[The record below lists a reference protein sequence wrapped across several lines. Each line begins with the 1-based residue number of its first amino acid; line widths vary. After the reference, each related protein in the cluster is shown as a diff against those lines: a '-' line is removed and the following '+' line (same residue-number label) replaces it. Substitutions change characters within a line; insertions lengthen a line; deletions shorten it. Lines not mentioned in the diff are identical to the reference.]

1 MTTPEDPGVFVQI
14 SRPEGPLEDDIWTKT
29 QEEGTRTQEES
40 KRTREAGKRA
50 PDEGPKKR
58 RRLHPAWAVAA
69 VAFLALVGAA
79 GFRAA
84 PGVLMVPLQ
93 QEFGWSTT
101 VLSSAVSINLVLF
114 GLTAPF
120 AAALMER
127 FGIRAVTAVALG
139 LIGAGSALT
148 VLVNQSWQIL
158 LTWGLLIGLGTGSM
172 ALVFAAT
179 IANTWFTKSRGLVI
193 GILTAGSAAGQLVF
207 LPFIAVLAQD
217 PGWRQA
223 SLLMAAGALAVVP
236 LVLKFLK
243 NSPADVGALPYG
255 AEAPSGAA
263 GESSIPAGAA
273 NGNTD
278 AAQPAGAVEPRRN
291 AAVRALQVLRSASRN
306 RTFWALAAGFAIC
319 GATTNG
325 LIGTHFIPSA
335 HDHGMPET
343 TAAGLLAVVG
353 IFDILGTIASGWLT
367 DRFNPRI
374 LLALYYQFRGIGLLV
389 LPLLLGS
396 SVQPSM
402 IVFVVIYGLDWVAT
416 VPPTAAICR
425 QVFGADGSVVF
436 GWVFAAH
443 QLGAAAAAL
452 AAGAIRDAT
461 GHYTYAWFGAA
472 AMCTIAAVISATIRK
487 DAGRRKS
494 AAVAVASVD

>member
-1 MTTPEDPGVFVQI
+1 MSTTE
-14 SRPEGPLEDDIWTKT
+14 T
-29 QEEGTRTQEES
+29 TR
-40 KRTREAGKRA
+40 
-50 PDEGPKKR
+50 R
-58 RRLHPAWAVAA
+58 RRLHPAWIVAA

-101 VLSSAVSINLVLF
+101 VLSAAVSINLVLF

-127 FGIRAVTAVALG
+127 FGIRAVTATALVM
-139 LIGAGSALT
+139 IGAGSALT
-148 VLVNQSWQIL
+148 VLVTQSWQIL

-179 IANTWFTKSRGLVI
+179 IANTWFSESRGLVI

-207 LPFIAVLAQD
+207 LPFIAMLAQD

-223 SLLMAAGALAVVP
+223 SLLIAAGALAVVP

-255 AEAPSGAA
+255 ETASEEGTAESPAAAADPMESGR
-263 GESSIPAGAA
+263 SS
-273 NGNTD
+273 
-278 AAQPAGAVEPRRN
+278 N
-291 AAVRALQVLRSASRN
+291 AAVRALQVLKRASKV
-306 RTFWALAAGFAIC
+306 RTFWALVAGFAIC

-367 DRFNPRI
+367 DRYNPKI
-374 LLALYYQFRGIGLLV
+374 LLAVYYQFRGIGLLV
-389 LPLLLGS
+389 LPLLLS
-396 SVQPSM
+396 ATVQPSM

-425 QVFGADGSVVF
+425 KTFGADGSVVF

-452 AAGAIRDAT
+452 GAGAIRDAT
-461 GHYTYAWFGAA
+461 GQYTYAWFGAA

-487 DAGRRKS
+487 DAGAKEPVPVGT
-494 AAVAVASVD
+494 A

>member
-1 MTTPEDPGVFVQI
+1 
-14 SRPEGPLEDDIWTKT
+14 
-29 QEEGTRTQEES
+29 
-40 KRTREAGKRA
+40 
-50 PDEGPKKR
+50 
-58 RRLHPAWAVAA
+58 
-69 VAFLALVGAA
+69 VGAA

-93 QEFGWSTT
+93 NEFGWSTT
-101 VLSSAVSINLVLF
+101 VLSAAVSINLVLF

-127 FGIRAVTAVALG
+127 FGIRAVTSVALV

-148 VLVNQSWQIL
+148 VLVSQSWQIL

-179 IANTWFTKSRGLVI
+179 IANTWFAKSRGLVV

-207 LPFIAVLAQD
+207 LPFIAALAQN

-223 SLLMAAGALAVVP
+223 SLLIAAGAFAVVP

-255 AEAPSGAA
+255 A
-263 GESSIPAGAA
+263 
-273 NGNTD
+273 D
-278 AAQPAGAVEPRRN
+278 AAEPMDTAEPAVAATEAQALPAASTEPRRN
-291 AAVRALQVLRSASRN
+291 AAVRAIQVLKRASKV
-306 RTFWALAAGFAIC
+306 RTFWALVAGFAIC

-374 LLALYYQFRGIGLLV
+374 LLAVYYQFRGIGLLV
-389 LPLLLGS
+389 LPLLLS
-396 SVQPSM
+396 AEVQPSM
-402 IVFVVIYGLDWVAT
+402 LVFVVIYGLDWVAT

-452 AAGAIRDAT
+452 AAGAVRDAT
-461 GHYTYAWFGAA
+461 GQYTYAWFAAA

-487 DAGRRKS
+487 DTGQK
-494 AAVAVASVD
+494 

>member
-1 MTTPEDPGVFVQI
+1 MSAPKTTLLP
-14 SRPEGPLEDDIWTKT
+14 
-29 QEEGTRTQEES
+29 
-40 KRTREAGKRA
+40 A
-50 PDEGPKKR
+50 PK
-58 RRLHPAWAVAA
+58 RRLHPAWIVAA

-93 QEFGWSTT
+93 NEFGWSTT
-101 VLSSAVSINLVLF
+101 VLSAAVSINLVLF

-127 FGIRAVTAVALG
+127 FGIRAVTSVALV

-179 IANTWFTKSRGLVI
+179 IANTWFAKSRGLVI

-207 LPFIAVLAQD
+207 LPFIAALAQN

-223 SLLMAAGALAVVP
+223 SLLIAAGALAVVP

-243 NSPADVGALPYG
+243 NSPADAGVLPYG
-255 AEAPSGAA
+255 AEPEAR
-263 GESSIPAGAA
+263 AGAD
-273 NGNTD
+273 GEPWTD
-278 AAQPAGAVEPRRN
+278 APESPERTAEPRRN
-291 AAVRALQVLRSASRN
+291 AAVRALQVLKRASKV
-306 RTFWALAAGFAIC
+306 RTFWALVAGFAIC

-374 LLALYYQFRGIGLLV
+374 LLAVYYQFRGIGLLV
-389 LPLLLGS
+389 LPLLLS
-396 SVQPSM
+396 ATVQPSM

-452 AAGAIRDAT
+452 GAGVIRDAT
-461 GHYTYAWFGAA
+461 GQYTYAWFGAA

-487 DAGRRKS
+487 EAGKKE
-494 AAVAVASVD
+494 AVPVPA

>member
-1 MTTPEDPGVFVQI
+1 MT
-14 SRPEGPLEDDIWTKT
+14 
-29 QEEGTRTQEES
+29 
-40 KRTREAGKRA
+40 A
-50 PDEGPKKR
+50 PDVTGTPPGTTGTPTGKR
-58 RRLHPAWAVAA
+58 RRLHPAWIVAA

-101 VLSSAVSINLVLF
+101 VLSLAVSINLVLF

-127 FGIRAVTAVALG
+127 FGIRKVTSLALC
-139 LIGAGSALT
+139 LIGLGSALT
-148 VLVNQSWQIL
+148 VFVNQSWQIL

-179 IANTWFTKSRGLVI
+179 IANTWFAKSRGLVI

-207 LPFIAVLAQD
+207 LPFIAALAQN
-217 PGWRQA
+217 PGWRGA
-223 SLLMAAGALAVVP
+223 SLLIAAGALAVVP
-236 LVLKFLK
+236 LVLRWLR
-243 NSPADVGALPYG
+243 NSPADVGVLPYG
-255 AEAPSGAA
+255 AEAPQLKAA
-263 GESSIPAGAA
+263 DAGTTTQPIGETTAA
-273 NGNTD
+273 VASPGTFAPKD
-278 AAQPAGAVEPRRN
+278 SAN
-291 AAVRALQVLRSASRN
+291 AAIRALQVLKRAAKV

-353 IFDILGTIASGWLT
+353 IFDIVGTIASGWLT
-367 DRFNPRI
+367 DRFNPKI
-374 LLALYYQFRGIGLLV
+374 LLAVYYQFRGIGLLV

-396 SVQPSM
+396 SVEPSM
-402 IVFVVIYGLDWVAT
+402 IIFVVVYGLDWVAT

-425 QVFGADGSVVF
+425 SVFGADGSVVF

-452 AAGAIRDAT
+452 AAGFIRDAT
-461 GHYTYAWFGAA
+461 GHYNYAWLGAA
-472 AMCTIAAVISATIRK
+472 AMCTVAAVISATIRK
-487 DAGRRKS
+487 DAAKKEP
-494 AAVAVASVD
+494 VAVA

>member
-1 MTTPEDPGVFVQI
+1 MTAPDVTGTPAGSPHA
-14 SRPEGPLEDDIWTKT
+14 S
-29 QEEGTRTQEES
+29 S
-40 KRTREAGKRA
+40 GKR
-50 PDEGPKKR
+50 PSGKR
-58 RRLHPAWAVAA
+58 EPGKRRLHPAWIVAA

-101 VLSSAVSINLVLF
+101 VLSLAVSINLVLF

-127 FGIRAVTAVALG
+127 FGIRKVTALALCMIG
-139 LIGAGSALT
+139 LGSALT

-158 LTWGLLIGLGTGSM
+158 LTWGVLIGLGTGSM

-179 IANTWFTKSRGLVI
+179 IANTWFAKSRGLVI

-207 LPFIAVLAQD
+207 LPFIAVLAQN
-217 PGWRQA
+217 PGWRGA
-223 SLLMAAGALAVVP
+223 SLLIAAGALAVVP
-236 LVLKFLK
+236 LVLRWLR
-243 NSPADVGALPYG
+243 NSPADVGVLPYG
-255 AEAPSGAA
+255 AQEPEVQVADAGTTAAAA
-263 GESSIPAGAA
+263 GNLEVVVPKDSA
-273 NGNTD
+273 
-278 AAQPAGAVEPRRN
+278 N
-291 AAVRALQVLRSASRN
+291 AAVRALQVLKRAAKV

-353 IFDILGTIASGWLT
+353 IFDIVGTIASGWLT
-367 DRFNPRI
+367 DRFNPKV
-374 LLALYYQFRGIGLLV
+374 LLAVYYQFRGIGLLV

-396 SVQPSM
+396 SVEPSM
-402 IVFVVIYGLDWVAT
+402 IIFVVVYGLDWVAT

-425 QVFGADGSVVF
+425 SVFGADGSVVF

-452 AAGAIRDAT
+452 AAGFIRDAT
-461 GHYTYAWFGAA
+461 GHYNYAWLGAA
-472 AMCTIAAVISATIRK
+472 AMCTVAAVISATIRK
-487 DAGRRKS
+487 DAAKKEP
-494 AAVAVASVD
+494 VAVA

>member
-1 MTTPEDPGVFVQI
+1 MNAPETTVTPTPV
-14 SRPEGPLEDDIWTKT
+14 
-29 QEEGTRTQEES
+29 
-40 KRTREAGKRA
+40 
-50 PDEGPKKR
+50 R
-58 RRLHPAWAVAA
+58 RRIHPAWTVAA

-84 PGVLMVPLQ
+84 PGVMMVPLQ
-93 QEFGWSTT
+93 NEFGWSTT
-101 VLSSAVSINLVLF
+101 VLSAAVSINLVLF

-127 FGIRAVTAVALG
+127 FGIRAVTAVALV

-148 VLVNQSWQIL
+148 VFVTQSWQIL

-179 IANTWFTKSRGLVI
+179 IANTWFAKSRGLVI

-207 LPFIAVLAQD
+207 LPFIAALAQD

-223 SLLMAAGALAVVP
+223 SLLIGAGALAVVP
-236 LVLKFLK
+236 LVLMFLK
-243 NSPADVGALPYG
+243 NSPADVGVLPYG
-255 AEAPSGAA
+255 ATPPAPGPNA
-263 GESSIPAGAA
+263 GTESSGPEPTGPATG
-273 NGNTD
+273 
-278 AAQPAGAVEPRRN
+278 QEVQEPRRN
-291 AAVRALQVLRSASRN
+291 AAVRALQVLKRASKV
-306 RTFWALAAGFAIC
+306 RTFWALVAGFAIC
-319 GATTNG
+319 GATTTG

-353 IFDILGTIASGWLT
+353 LFDIIGTIASGWLT

-374 LLALYYQFRGIGLLV
+374 LLAVYYQFRGIGLLV
-389 LPLLLGS
+389 LPLLLS
-396 SVQPSM
+396 ATVQPSM

-452 AAGAIRDAT
+452 AAGAVRDAT
-461 GHYTYAWFGAA
+461 GQYTYAWFAAA
-472 AMCTIAAVISATIRK
+472 AMCTIAAVISASIRK
-487 DAGRRKS
+487 DARKPE
-494 AAVAVASVD
+494 SVPVPA

>member
-1 MTTPEDPGVFVQI
+1 MPG
-14 SRPEGPLEDDIWTKT
+14 GP
-29 QEEGTRTQEES
+29 R
-40 KRTREAGKRA
+40 
-50 PDEGPKKR
+50 R
-58 RRLHPAWAVAA
+58 RRLHPAWIVAA

-101 VLSSAVSINLVLF
+101 VLSAAVSINLVLF

-127 FGIRAVTAVALG
+127 FGIRAVTATALV

-179 IANTWFTKSRGLVI
+179 IANTWFVKNRGLVI

-223 SLLMAAGALAVVP
+223 SLLIAAGALAVVP

-243 NSPADVGALPYG
+243 NSPADAGALPYG
-255 AEAPSGAA
+255 V
-263 GESSIPAGAA
+263 
-273 NGNTD
+273 
-278 AAQPAGAVEPRRN
+278 AQPDAGTLQTPPVDSGPRAN
-291 AAVRALQVLRSASRN
+291 AAVRALQVLKRASKV
-306 RTFWALAAGFAIC
+306 RTFWALVAGFAIC

-335 HDHGMPET
+335 HDHGMTET

-353 IFDILGTIASGWLT
+353 IFDIVGTIASGWLT
-367 DRFNPRI
+367 DRYNPRI
-374 LLALYYQFRGIGLLV
+374 LLAVYYQFRGIGLLV
-389 LPLLLGS
+389 LPMLLS
-396 SVQPSM
+396 AEVQPSM

-425 QVFGADGSVVF
+425 ETFGADGSVVF

-452 AAGAIRDAT
+452 GAGAIRDAT
-461 GHYTYAWFGAA
+461 GQYTYAWFGAA
-472 AMCTIAAVISATIRK
+472 AMCTIAAVISATIRRHK
-487 DAGRRKS
+487 PAGE
-494 AAVAVASVD
+494 AVPSEAPA

>member
-1 MTTPEDPGVFVQI
+1 MT
-14 SRPEGPLEDDIWTKT
+14 
-29 QEEGTRTQEES
+29 
-40 KRTREAGKRA
+40 A
-50 PDEGPKKR
+50 PDVTGTSAEKTGTPGAPTGKR
-58 RRLHPAWAVAA
+58 RRLHPAWIVAA

-101 VLSSAVSINLVLF
+101 VLSLAVSINLVLF

-127 FGIRAVTAVALG
+127 FGIRKVTSLALC
-139 LIGAGSALT
+139 LIGLGSALT

-158 LTWGLLIGLGTGSM
+158 LTWGVLIGLGTGSM

-179 IANTWFTKSRGLVI
+179 IANTWFAKSRGLVI

-207 LPFIAVLAQD
+207 LPFIAALAQN
-217 PGWRQA
+217 PGWRGA
-223 SLLMAAGALAVVP
+223 SLLIAAGALAVVP
-236 LVLKFLK
+236 LVLRWLR
-243 NSPADVGALPYG
+243 NSPADVGVLPYG
-255 AEAPSGAA
+255 AQAPESTAVDAGTTGATSGKAA
-263 GESSIPAGAA
+263 AVVESPGSSDSP
-273 NGNTD
+273 
-278 AAQPAGAVEPRRN
+278 N
-291 AAVRALQVLRSASRN
+291 AAVRALQVLRRAMKV

-353 IFDILGTIASGWLT
+353 IFDIVGTIASGWLT
-367 DRFNPRI
+367 DRFNPKV
-374 LLALYYQFRGIGLLV
+374 LLAVYYQFRGIGLLV

-396 SVQPSM
+396 SVEPSM
-402 IVFVVIYGLDWVAT
+402 IIFVVVYGLDWVAT

-425 QVFGADGSVVF
+425 SVFGADGSVVF

-452 AAGAIRDAT
+452 AAGFIRDAT
-461 GHYTYAWFGAA
+461 GHYNYAWLGAA
-472 AMCTIAAVISATIRK
+472 AMCTVAAVISATIRK
-487 DAGRRKS
+487 DAVKKEP
-494 AAVAVASVD
+494 VAVV

>member
-1 MTTPEDPGVFVQI
+1 M
-14 SRPEGPLEDDIWTKT
+14 SARPAGSADVAAS
-29 QEEGTRTQEES
+29 TRPPS
-40 KRTREAGKRA
+40 G
-50 PDEGPKKR
+50 R
-58 RRLHPAWAVAA
+58 RHRIHPAWTVAA

-101 VLSSAVSINLVLF
+101 VLSAAVSINLVLF

-127 FGIRAVTAVALG
+127 FGIRAVTAVALA

-179 IANTWFTKSRGLVI
+179 IANTWFATRRGLVT

-207 LPFIAVLAQD
+207 LPFIAALAQH

-223 SLLMAAGALAVVP
+223 SLLIAAGALAVVP

-243 NSPADVGALPYG
+243 NSPADAGVLPYG
-255 AEAPSGAA
+255 AETPEASEAGPAP
-263 GESSIPAGAA
+263 
-273 NGNTD
+273 
-278 AAQPAGAVEPRRN
+278 VPRVN
-291 AAVRALQVLRSASRN
+291 AAVRALRVLRRASRV
-306 RTFWALAAGFAIC
+306 RTFWALVAGFAIC

-353 IFDILGTIASGWLT
+353 IFDIVGTIASGWLT
-367 DRFNPRI
+367 DRFNPRV
-374 LLALYYQFRGIGLLV
+374 LLAVYYQFRGIGLLV
-389 LPLLLGS
+389 LPLLLGAE
-396 SVQPSM
+396 VQPSM

-425 QVFGADGSVVF
+425 QVFGADGGVVF

-452 AAGAIRDAT
+452 AAGAVRDAT
-461 GHYTYAWFGAA
+461 GQYTYAWFAAA

-487 DAGRRKS
+487 DAGRDAKVVVP
-494 AAVAVASVD
+494 A

>member
-1 MTTPEDPGVFVQI
+1 MT
-14 SRPEGPLEDDIWTKT
+14 
-29 QEEGTRTQEES
+29 
-40 KRTREAGKRA
+40 A
-50 PDEGPKKR
+50 PDLTELPTGKAPR
-58 RRLHPAWAVAA
+58 RRVHPAWIVAA

-101 VLSSAVSINLVLF
+101 VLSLAVSINLVLF

-120 AAALMER
+120 AAALMDR
-127 FGIRAVTAVALG
+127 FGIRTVTAVALC
-139 LIGAGSALT
+139 LIGLGSALT
-148 VLVNQSWQIL
+148 VFVNQSWQIL

-179 IANTWFTKSRGLVI
+179 IANTWFSTSRGLVI
-193 GILTAGSAAGQLVF
+193 GILTSGSAAGQLVF
-207 LPFIAVLAQD
+207 LPFIAALAQN
-217 PGWRQA
+217 PGWRGA
-223 SLLMAAGALAVVP
+223 SLLIAAGALAVVP
-236 LVLKFLK
+236 MVLRWLR
-243 NSPADVGALPYG
+243 NSPADVGVRPYG
-255 AEAPSGAA
+255 ADKAGEEPSTAAAGSGAA
-263 GESSIPAGAA
+263 APVPGPKADS
-273 NGNTD
+273 T
-278 AAQPAGAVEPRRN
+278 N
-291 AAVRALQVLRSASRN
+291 AAVRALQVLKRASKV

-367 DRFNPRI
+367 DRFNPKI
-374 LLALYYQFRGIGLLV
+374 LLAVYYQFRGIGLLV

-396 SVQPSM
+396 SVEPSM
-402 IVFVVIYGLDWVAT
+402 IIFVVVYGLDWVAT

-425 QVFGADGSVVF
+425 KVFGADGSVVF

-452 AAGAIRDAT
+452 MAGYIRDAT
-461 GHYTYAWFGAA
+461 GHYTYAWIGAA
-472 AMCTIAAVISATIRK
+472 AMCTVAAVISATIRK
-487 DAGRRKS
+487 DAGTKEPVPVG
-494 AAVAVASVD
+494 A

>member
-1 MTTPEDPGVFVQI
+1 MTASDVTGAPPENP
-14 SRPEGPLEDDIWTKT
+14 
-29 QEEGTRTQEES
+29 GTRADKTS
-40 KRTREAGKRA
+40 NGKTPAGKN
-50 PDEGPKKR
+50 
-58 RRLHPAWAVAA
+58 RRLHPAWIVAA

-93 QEFGWSTT
+93 EEFGWSTT
-101 VLSSAVSINLVLF
+101 VLSLAVSINLVLF

-127 FGIRAVTAVALG
+127 FGIRKVTSLALC
-139 LIGAGSALT
+139 LIGLGSALT
-148 VLVNQSWQIL
+148 VFVNQSWQIL

-179 IANTWFTKSRGLVI
+179 IANTWFAKSRGLVI

-207 LPFIAVLAQD
+207 LPFIAALAQN
-217 PGWRQA
+217 PGWRGA
-223 SLLMAAGALAVVP
+223 SLLIAAGALAVVP
-236 LVLKFLK
+236 LVLRWLR
-243 NSPADVGALPYG
+243 NSPADVGVLPYG
-255 AEAPSGAA
+255 AEKPDGGKSGAEESDAKEADA
-263 GESSIPAGAA
+263 GTNATTQSRPA
-273 NGNTD
+273 
-278 AAQPAGAVEPRRN
+278 AVVASPVSGDSPN
-291 AAVRALQVLRSASRN
+291 AAIRALQVLKRAAKV

-353 IFDILGTIASGWLT
+353 IFDIVGTIASGWLT
-367 DRFNPRI
+367 DRFNPKV
-374 LLALYYQFRGIGLLV
+374 LLAVYYQFRGIGLLV

-396 SVQPSM
+396 SVEPSM
-402 IVFVVIYGLDWVAT
+402 IIFVVVYGLDWVAT

-425 QVFGADGSVVF
+425 SVFGADGSVVF

-443 QLGAAAAAL
+443 QLGAAVAAL
-452 AAGAIRDAT
+452 LAGFIRDAT
-461 GHYTYAWFGAA
+461 GHYNYAWLGAA
-472 AMCTIAAVISATIRK
+472 AMCTVAAVISATIRK
-487 DAGRRKS
+487 DAVKKEPVP
-494 AAVAVASVD
+494 VA

>member
-1 MTTPEDPGVFVQI
+1 MSAPETTLTP
-14 SRPEGPLEDDIWTKT
+14 
-29 QEEGTRTQEES
+29 
-40 KRTREAGKRA
+40 A
-50 PDEGPKKR
+50 PVR
-58 RRLHPAWAVAA
+58 RRIHPAWIVAA

-93 QEFGWSTT
+93 NEFGWSTT
-101 VLSSAVSINLVLF
+101 VLSAAVSINLVLF

-127 FGIRAVTAVALG
+127 FGVRAVTAVALV

-148 VLVNQSWQIL
+148 VLVTQSWQIL

-179 IANTWFTKSRGLVI
+179 IANTWFAKSRGLVI

-207 LPFIAVLAQD
+207 LPFIAALAQN

-223 SLLMAAGALAVVP
+223 SLLIGAGALAVVP
-236 LVLKFLK
+236 LVLMFLK
-243 NSPADVGALPYG
+243 NSPAEVGVLPYG
-255 AEAPSGAA
+255 ATPPAA
-263 GESSIPAGAA
+263 GPNAAKESSGPEPTGPAAGQ
-273 NGNTD
+273 D
-278 AAQPAGAVEPRRN
+278 AQEPRRN
-291 AAVRALQVLRSASRN
+291 AAVRALQVLKRASKV
-306 RTFWALAAGFAIC
+306 RTFWALVAGFAIC

-353 IFDILGTIASGWLT
+353 LFDIIGTIASGWLT

-374 LLALYYQFRGIGLLV
+374 LLAVYYQFRGIGLLV
-389 LPLLLGS
+389 LPLLLS
-396 SVQPSM
+396 ATVQPSM

-452 AAGAIRDAT
+452 AAGAVRDAT
-461 GHYTYAWFGAA
+461 GQYTYAWFAAA

-487 DAGRRKS
+487 DARKPE
-494 AAVAVASVD
+494 SVPVPA

>member
-1 MTTPEDPGVFVQI
+1 M
-14 SRPEGPLEDDIWTKT
+14 S
-29 QEEGTRTQEES
+29 
-40 KRTREAGKRA
+40 A
-50 PDEGPKKR
+50 PDTTLLPSPKK
-58 RRLHPAWAVAA
+58 RLHPAWIVAA

-93 QEFGWSTT
+93 NEFGWSTT
-101 VLSSAVSINLVLF
+101 VLSAAVSINLVLF

-127 FGIRAVTAVALG
+127 FGIRAVTSVALV

-179 IANTWFTKSRGLVI
+179 IANTWFTRSRGLVI

-207 LPFIAVLAQD
+207 LPFIAMLAQD

-223 SLLMAAGALAVVP
+223 SLLIAAGALAVVP

-243 NSPADVGALPYG
+243 NSPADAGVQPYG
-255 AEAPSGAA
+255 AE
-263 GESSIPAGAA
+263 
-273 NGNTD
+273 D
-278 AAQPAGAVEPRRN
+278 AADADPALGGAVTDSPAKPENAADTRPATEAAAASVPSRN
-291 AAVRALQVLRSASRN
+291 AAVRALQVLKRASKV
-306 RTFWALAAGFAIC
+306 RTFWALVAGFAIC

-335 HDHGMPET
+335 HDHGMAET

-353 IFDILGTIASGWLT
+353 IFDIVGTIASGWLT

-374 LLALYYQFRGIGLLV
+374 LLAVYYQFRGIGLLV
-389 LPLLLGS
+389 LPILLS
-396 SVQPSM
+396 ATVQPSM

-461 GHYTYAWFGAA
+461 GQYTYAWFGAA

-487 DAGRRKS
+487 DAGTREPVLV
-494 AAVAVASVD
+494 AASTAGS

>member
-1 MTTPEDPGVFVQI
+1 MSATQTP
-14 SRPEGPLEDDIWTKT
+14 T
-29 QEEGTRTQEES
+29 
-40 KRTREAGKRA
+40 
-50 PDEGPKKR
+50 R
-58 RRLHPAWAVAA
+58 RRVHPAWIVAA

-101 VLSSAVSINLVLF
+101 VLSAAVSINLVLF

-127 FGIRAVTAVALG
+127 FGIRAVTATALV

-179 IANTWFTKSRGLVI
+179 IANTWFAKSRGLVI

-207 LPFIAVLAQD
+207 LPFIAMLAQD

-223 SLLMAAGALAVVP
+223 SLLIAAGALAVVP

-243 NSPADVGALPYG
+243 NSPADVGVLAYG
-255 AEAPSGAA
+255 ATEPEEGTAGPSRAEPEG
-263 GESSIPAGAA
+263 GRSS
-273 NGNTD
+273 
-278 AAQPAGAVEPRRN
+278 N
-291 AAVRALQVLRSASRN
+291 AAVRALQVLRRASRV
-306 RTFWALAAGFAIC
+306 RTFWALVAGFAIC

-335 HDHGMPET
+335 HDHGMAET

-353 IFDILGTIASGWLT
+353 IFDIVGTIASGWLT

-374 LLALYYQFRGIGLLV
+374 LLAVYYQFRGIGLLV
-389 LPLLLGS
+389 LPLLLS
-396 SVQPSM
+396 ATVQPSM

-425 QVFGADGSVVF
+425 KTFGEDGSVVF

-452 AAGAIRDAT
+452 GAGAIRDAT
-461 GHYTYAWFGAA
+461 GQYTYAWFGAA
-472 AMCTIAAVISATIRK
+472 AMCTIAAVISATIRR
-487 DAGRRKS
+487 DA
-494 AAVAVASVD
+494 AAREPEPVAAA

>member
-1 MTTPEDPGVFVQI
+1 MST
-14 SRPEGPLEDDIWTKT
+14 L
-29 QEEGTRTQEES
+29 
-40 KRTREAGKRA
+40 
-50 PDEGPKKR
+50 PDEAADIPAAQAFQPRGPR
-58 RRLHPAWAVAA
+58 RRLHPAWIVAA

-101 VLSSAVSINLVLF
+101 VLSAAVSINLVLF

-127 FGIRAVTAVALG
+127 FGIRAVTATALV
-139 LIGAGSALT
+139 LIGMGSALT

-179 IANTWFTKSRGLVI
+179 IANTWFSRSRGLVI

-207 LPFIAVLAQD
+207 LPFIAILAQE

-223 SLLMAAGALAVVP
+223 SLLIAAGALAVVP

-243 NSPADVGALPYG
+243 NSPADAGVLPYG
-255 AEAPSGAA
+255 AAPAEG
-263 GESSIPAGAA
+263 
-273 NGNTD
+273 
-278 AAQPAGAVEPRRN
+278 GAVEQPAATAGDRPN
-291 AAVRALQVLRSASRN
+291 AAVRALQVLRRASRV

-353 IFDILGTIASGWLT
+353 IFDIVGTIASGWLT
-367 DRFNPRI
+367 DRFNPRV
-374 LLALYYQFRGIGLLV
+374 LLAVYYQFRGIGLLV
-389 LPLLLGS
+389 LPLLLNAE
-396 SVQPSM
+396 VQPSM

-425 QVFGADGSVVF
+425 ETFGADGSVVF

-443 QLGAAAAAL
+443 QLGAAAAAI
-452 AAGAIRDAT
+452 AAGALRDAT

-472 AMCTIAAVISATIRK
+472 AMCTIAAVISATIRRNRTPQE
-487 DAGRRKS
+487 AEP
-494 AAVAVASVD
+494 APA

>member
-1 MTTPEDPGVFVQI
+1 MTAPELTDL
-14 SRPEGPLEDDIWTKT
+14 S
-29 QEEGTRTQEES
+29 
-40 KRTREAGKRA
+40 AGKSPR
-50 PDEGPKKR
+50 KR
-58 RRLHPAWAVAA
+58 RIHPAWMVAA

-101 VLSSAVSINLVLF
+101 VLSLAVSINLVLF

-127 FGIRAVTAVALG
+127 FGIRAVTSIALC
-139 LIGAGSALT
+139 LIGLGSALT
-148 VLVNQSWQIL
+148 VFVSQSWQIL
-158 LTWGLLIGLGTGSM
+158 LTWGVLIGLGTGSM

-179 IANTWFTKSRGLVI
+179 IANTWFSKGRGLVI

-207 LPFIAVLAQD
+207 LPFMAALAQN
-217 PGWRQA
+217 PGWRGA
-223 SLLMAAGALAVVP
+223 SLLIAAGALAVVP
-236 LVLKFLK
+236 LVLRWLK
-243 NSPADVGALPYG
+243 NSPADVGVRPYG
-255 AEAPSGAA
+255 AEEHGGGEYSAEEEPTTTAEVAA
-263 GESSIPAGAA
+263 DDDGTKTP
-273 NGNTD
+273 
-278 AAQPAGAVEPRRN
+278 N
-291 AAVRALQVLRSASRN
+291 AAVRALQVLKRASKV
-306 RTFWALAAGFAIC
+306 RTFWALVAGFAIC

-353 IFDILGTIASGWLT
+353 VFDIVGTIASGWLT
-367 DRFNPRI
+367 DRFNPKV
-374 LLALYYQFRGIGLLV
+374 LLAVYYQFRGVGLLV
-389 LPLLLGS
+389 LPVLLS
-396 SVQPSM
+396 STVEPSM
-402 IVFVVIYGLDWVAT
+402 ILFVVVYGLDWVAT

-425 QVFGADGSVVF
+425 KVFGADGSVVF

-452 AAGAIRDAT
+452 LAGYIRDAT
-461 GHYTYAWFGAA
+461 GHYTYAWIGAA
-472 AMCTIAAVISATIRK
+472 AMCTVAAIISATIRK
-487 DAGRRKS
+487 DAGKKEPLPV
-494 AAVAVASVD
+494 AA

>member
-1 MTTPEDPGVFVQI
+1 MSAPETTLLPAP
-14 SRPEGPLEDDIWTKT
+14 
-29 QEEGTRTQEES
+29 
-40 KRTREAGKRA
+40 KRKI
-50 PDEGPKKR
+50 
-58 RRLHPAWAVAA
+58 HPAWIVAA

-93 QEFGWSTT
+93 EEFGWSTT
-101 VLSSAVSINLVLF
+101 VLSAAVSINLVLF

-127 FGIRAVTAVALG
+127 FGIRAVTAVALM
-139 LIGAGSALT
+139 LIAAGSALT
-148 VLVNQSWQIL
+148 VLVTESWQIL

-179 IANTWFTKSRGLVI
+179 IANTWFAKSRGLVI

-207 LPFIAVLAQD
+207 LPFIAALAQD

-223 SLLMAAGALAVVP
+223 SLLIAAGALAVVP

-243 NSPADVGALPYG
+243 NSPADVGVLPYG
-255 AEAPSGAA
+255 AEAEPGSPPAPGTPASGIPAA
-263 GESSIPAGAA
+263 GAG
-273 NGNTD
+273 
-278 AAQPAGAVEPRRN
+278 EPGSN
-291 AAVRALQVLRSASRN
+291 AAVRALQVLKRASKV
-306 RTFWALAAGFAIC
+306 RTFWALVAGFAIC

-335 HDHGMPET
+335 HDHGMSQT

-353 IFDILGTIASGWLT
+353 IFDIVGTIASGWLT

-374 LLALYYQFRGIGLLV
+374 LLAVYYQFRGIGLLV
-389 LPLLLGS
+389 LPLLLS
-396 SVQPSM
+396 ATVQPSM

-452 AAGAIRDAT
+452 GAGAIRDAT
-461 GHYTYAWFGAA
+461 GQYTYAWFGAA
-472 AMCTIAAVISATIRK
+472 AMCTIAAVVSASIRK
-487 DAGRRKS
+487 DAARKDV
-494 AAVAVASVD
+494 AAVPA

>member
-1 MTTPEDPGVFVQI
+1 MSAPE
-14 SRPEGPLEDDIWTKT
+14 TM
-29 QEEGTRTQEES
+29 
-40 KRTREAGKRA
+40 A
-50 PDEGPKKR
+50 PVPVR
-58 RRLHPAWAVAA
+58 RRFHPAWTVAA

-93 QEFGWSTT
+93 NEFGWSTT
-101 VLSSAVSINLVLF
+101 VLSAAVSINLVLF

-127 FGIRAVTAVALG
+127 FGIRAVTAVALV

-148 VLVNQSWQIL
+148 VLVTQSWQIL

-179 IANTWFTKSRGLVI
+179 IANTWFAKSRGLVI

-207 LPFIAVLAQD
+207 LPFIALLAQD

-223 SLLMAAGALAVVP
+223 SLLIGAGALAVVP

-243 NSPADVGALPYG
+243 NSPADVGVLPYG
-255 AEAPSGAA
+255 ATPPAADASTGLASTESTESIGPETAEA
-263 GESSIPAGAA
+263 
-273 NGNTD
+273 
-278 AAQPAGAVEPRRN
+278 RRN
-291 AAVRALQVLRSASRN
+291 AAVRALQVLKRASKV
-306 RTFWALAAGFAIC
+306 RTFWALVAGFAIC

-353 IFDILGTIASGWLT
+353 LFDIIGTIASGWLT

-374 LLALYYQFRGIGLLV
+374 LLAVYYQFRGIGLLV
-389 LPLLLGS
+389 LPLLLS
-396 SVQPSM
+396 ATVQPSM

-452 AAGAIRDAT
+452 AAGAVRDAT
-461 GHYTYAWFGAA
+461 GQYTYAWFAAA

-487 DAGRRKS
+487 DARKPE
-494 AAVAVASVD
+494 SVPVPA

>member
-1 MTTPEDPGVFVQI
+1 MSTVPE
-14 SRPEGPLEDDIWTKT
+14 EA
-29 QEEGTRTQEES
+29 
-40 KRTREAGKRA
+40 REVPAGSAALPSPPR
-50 PDEGPKKR
+50 KR
-58 RRLHPAWAVAA
+58 RRLHPAWIVAA

-101 VLSSAVSINLVLF
+101 VLSAAVSINLVLF

-127 FGIRAVTAVALG
+127 FGVRAVTATALV
-139 LIGAGSALT
+139 LIGMGSALT

-179 IANTWFTKSRGLVI
+179 VANTWFTRSRGLVI

-207 LPFIAVLAQD
+207 LPFIAMLAQD

-223 SLLMAAGALAVVP
+223 SLLIAAGALAVVP

-243 NSPADVGALPYG
+243 NSPAEAGVLPYG
-255 AEAPSGAA
+255 E
-263 GESSIPAGAA
+263 EPAGV
-273 NGNTD
+273 
-278 AAQPAGAVEPRRN
+278 AAQPPETATVPGGRPRAN
-291 AAVRALQVLRSASRN
+291 AAVRALRVLRRASKV

-353 IFDILGTIASGWLT
+353 IFDIIGTIASGWLT

-374 LLALYYQFRGIGLLV
+374 LLAVYYQFRGIGLLV
-389 LPLLLGS
+389 LPLLLNAE
-396 SVQPSM
+396 VQPSM

-425 QVFGADGSVVF
+425 ETFGADGSVMF

-443 QLGAAAAAL
+443 QLGAAAAAIV
-452 AAGAIRDAT
+452 AGALRDAT
-461 GHYTYAWFGAA
+461 GHYTYAWLGAA
-472 AMCTIAAVISATIRK
+472 AMCTIAAVISATIRRHK
-487 DAGRRKS
+487 GS
-494 AAVAVASVD
+494 QEPTAAAEPAAA

>member
-1 MTTPEDPGVFVQI
+1 MTASDVTGTPTNSPRLP
-14 SRPEGPLEDDIWTKT
+14 S
-29 QEEGTRTQEES
+29 
-40 KRTREAGKRA
+40 GKR
-50 PDEGPKKR
+50 PSGKR
-58 RRLHPAWAVAA
+58 RVHPAWVVAA

-101 VLSSAVSINLVLF
+101 VLSLAVSINLVLF

-127 FGIRAVTAVALG
+127 FGIRKVTALALCMIG
-139 LIGAGSALT
+139 LGSALT

-158 LTWGLLIGLGTGSM
+158 LTWGVLIGLGTGSM

-179 IANTWFTKSRGLVI
+179 IANTWFAKSRGLVI

-207 LPFIAVLAQD
+207 LPFIAALAQN
-217 PGWRQA
+217 PGWRGA
-223 SLLMAAGALAVVP
+223 SLLIAAGALAVVP
-236 LVLKFLK
+236 LVLRWLR
-243 NSPADVGALPYG
+243 NSPADVGVLPYG
-255 AEAPSGAA
+255 AQEPEVQVADAGATAAAA
-263 GESSIPAGAA
+263 GNPDVVVPKDSA
-273 NGNTD
+273 
-278 AAQPAGAVEPRRN
+278 N
-291 AAVRALQVLRSASRN
+291 AAVRALQVLKRAAKV

-353 IFDILGTIASGWLT
+353 IFDIVGTIASGWLT
-367 DRFNPRI
+367 DRFNPKV
-374 LLALYYQFRGIGLLV
+374 LLAVYYQFRGIGLLV

-396 SVQPSM
+396 SVEPSM
-402 IVFVVIYGLDWVAT
+402 IIFVVVYGLDWVAT

-425 QVFGADGSVVF
+425 SVFGADGSVVF

-452 AAGAIRDAT
+452 AAGFIRDAT
-461 GHYTYAWFGAA
+461 GHYNYAWLGAA
-472 AMCTIAAVISATIRK
+472 AMCTVAAVISATIRK
-487 DAGRRKS
+487 DAAKKEP
-494 AAVAVASVD
+494 VAVA